1 MSKKPLFTPLSLINT
16 YILKLLDSKDPLS
29 NHDVYKFKDVPLL
42 RGKLKNYV
50 TINNKKMLN
59 GYNITNSAINL
70 SPFDILHLKPNKVQ
84 LELLKLNFNNG
95 SYLFNISCGGGKTL
109 VSVELIHRLKLK
121 TLIISA
127 RSAVNDQWLN
137 TLKKVYPTL
146 NICSRIDASKKKDN
160 LDQIDIYI
168 VTPQYLSKFV
178 EDFKSQSSMNILK
191 NYKFDFII
199 YDEIHSLLS
208 DKYSN
213 VLILPFVL
221 KFMKVINYLPL
232 MLGLT
237 ASLPAQSTQEYKLLN
252 TIFGKPITLSS
263 EITKIP
269 VDYVDFRDLKT
280 EQERKKFD
288 VNYVPLTSEQALMKS
303 LEFMNE
309 QQIKPSIEFKL
320 IIITHTIDESMYAAM
335 TACSWFNIPTLLI
348 RSVDESDYF
357 IMPDKIPDEY
367 QEMESINPEDRL
379 ECTLDTAKEL
389 NFMIEC
395 KYTDYLN
402 QTGIIV
408 GTDAR
413 LKEGF
418 NCENICFGI
427 CTKFIYSDVSR
438 VQILGRIRRSSKS
451 EKLNNHSRLFI
462 VNSGR
467 IKSNL
472 KEPGRIRMKA
482 PIKITYDVKREKELF
497 DAENYIK
504 KDIKTYKY
512 KEYIIN
518 NTNVMRNSNNVSS
531 NNVTITNNTNIMRNN
546 NNVSNNNDII
556 TNNNNTNIMRSNNN
570 DNNIININS
579 IDISNLDLY

>member
-1 MSKKPLFTPLSLINT
+1 MKKPSFTPLMLIKTYLTKSLESN
-16 YILKLLDSKDPLS
+16 DSLS
-29 NHDVYKFKDVPLL
+29 NHDVCNFNDMPLL
-42 RGKLKNYV
+42 RGKLKDYTNINKPKLLNGFK
-50 TINNKKMLN
+50 INNP
-59 GYNITNSAINL
+59 IINT
-70 SPFDILHLKPNKVQ
+70 SPFDILNLKPNKVQ

-95 SYLFNISCGGGKTL
+95 AYLFNISCGGGKTL
-109 VSVELIHRLKLK
+109 VSIELIHRLKLK

-137 TLKKVYPTL
+137 TLKRVYPSL
-146 NICSRIDASKKKDN
+146 NICSRIDVSKKKEN
-160 LDQIDIYI
+160 LNGADIYI
-168 VTPQYLSKFV
+168 VTPQYLSKFI
-178 EDFKSQSSMNILK
+178 ETFQTQASQNILK
-191 NYKFDFII
+191 DYKFDFII

-221 KFMKVINYLPL
+221 KFMKVIQYLPL

-237 ASLPAQSTQEYKLLN
+237 ASLPAPSTIEYKLLN
-252 TIFGKPITLSS
+252 IIFGKPITLTS

-269 VDYVDFRDLKT
+269 VDYIDFRDLKT

-288 VNYVPLTSEQALMKS
+288 NNYIPLTSEQALMKS

-309 QQIKPSIEFKL
+309 HQIKPSIEFKL

-348 RSVDESDYF
+348 RSVNETDYF
-357 IMPDKIPDEY
+357 ITPDKIPDEY

-379 ECTLDTAKEL
+379 QCTLDVAKEL

-395 KYTDYLN
+395 NYSDYLN
-402 QTGIIV
+402 QSGIIV

-427 CTKFIYSDVSR
+427 CTTFIYSDVSR

-467 IKSNL
+467 IPSNL
-472 KEPGRIRMKA
+472 KEPSRLRMKL
-482 PIKITYDVKREKELF
+482 PIKVLYDTKREKELF

-504 KDIKTYKY
+504 QDMKTYKY
-512 KEYIIN
+512 EEYRNNMKYEETNIINTNNEITNNAKNTTNVTKNNIPGNIYN
-518 NTNVMRNSNNVSS
+518 NTNNNTSNN
-531 NNVTITNNTNIMRNN
+531 ITP
-546 NNVSNNNDII
+546 
-556 TNNNNTNIMRSNNN
+556 TNNN
-570 DNNIININS
+570 INIS
-579 IDISNLDLY
+579 DIDISNLNLF